1 LFDCLIKEYAMK
13 RTFRLLAIIAILATG
28 LSFIPAKDS
37 AGSAPVPPIPEP
49 DERVFLP
56 MAWSRGA
63 VTYAVSGQIKDQQGS
78 PVQSVIVTDRTGKSA
93 ASDAQGNYTIS
104 GLAAGD
110 HALAASR
117 SGFYFTPSQVNAD
130 LPQETS
136 GLDFTAVTA
145 CTDIILNG
153 GFEADNAWDFPATEA
168 TASYTTAAAHSGT
181 RSARIGIINPAN
193 NKYSFSSAR
202 QLISVPADTTSAT
215 LRLWLYPVS
224 GEAAAEATARQTAS
238 ANFQTAANS
247 NDAQYVLVLDQF
259 NNWIDTLLWTRSNLQ
274 QWTFYEF
281 NLTKYAGKTIK
292 IHIGAFNDGLNGVTG
307 LYADDVVVE
316 ACNGGTTPTP
326 PPTPVCGNQL
336 GNSGFEFDGVWGIPV
351 TPFPAGYISGLA
363 HSGSRAMR
371 TGILN
376 PASNIYSYSDAYQ
389 SVTIPST
396 ASSAT
401 LSLWYYPQ
409 STETTTFRE
418 AQPALG
424 EALDRDALAGDTQYL
439 LILDRFD
446 NIVDVLLWQRS
457 DSRQWTYAE
466 FDLLKYAGQTIRIQF
481 GTYNNGY
488 GGVTAMLVDDMMLDT
503 CPGTA
508 PTPTPTPIPGTC
520 QEKILNGS
528 FEVNDDWVIPVT
540 AFSAGYSDAQAH
552 TGARS
557 MRTGIVFTAHN
568 RFSYSDA
575 RQTVTIPAGSS
586 SATLGL
592 WMYPITAEPT
602 SGITRQRPTSELL
615 ASSASGHDV
624 QYVLIL
630 DRYGN
635 WIDTLVW
642 QRSNAQAWTY
652 QEFDLSVYTGAT
664 ISIQFGTYNDGLDGI
679 TTMYMDDVSLNACP

>member
-1 LFDCLIKEYAMK
+1 MLSNKEKAMK
-13 RTFRLLAIIAILATG
+13 RTFRLLAILAILAMG
-28 LSFIPAKDS
+28 LGFVPVKDT

-49 DERVFLP
+49 GERVFLP
-56 MAWSRGA
+56 LAWSRGA
-63 VTYAVSGQIKDQQGS
+63 VAYAVSGQVIDKQGN

-93 ASDAQGNYTIS
+93 ASDEQGNYTIS
-104 GLAAGD
+104 GLAVGD

-117 SGFYFTPSQVNAD
+117 SGFYFTPSQANAD
-130 LPQETS
+130 LPQKTS
-136 GLDFTAVTA
+136 GLDFTAAA
-145 CTDIILNG
+145 CTDIIQNG
-153 GFEADNAWDFPATEA
+153 GFEANTIWEFPGTEY
-168 TASYTTAAAHSGT
+168 TASYTTSAAHSGT

-193 NKYSFSSAR
+193 NRYSFSSTR
-202 QLISVPADTTSAT
+202 QLISIPAGTTSAT
-215 LRLWLYPVS
+215 LRLWMYPVS

-238 ANFQTAANS
+238 TNFQTAANS
-247 NDAQYVLVLDQF
+247 NDAQYVLVLDEDE
-259 NNWIDTLLWTRSNLQ
+259 NWIDTLMWTRSNLQ

-281 NLTKYAGKTIK
+281 NLTKFAGQAI
-292 IHIGAFNDGLNGVTG
+292 ILHIGAFNDGLNGVTG
-307 LYADDVVVE
+307 MYVDDVAVE
-316 ACNGGTTPTP
+316 VCDNGGTPPTP

-336 GNSGFEFDGVWGIPV
+336 GNSGFEFDGVWGIPI

-389 SVTIPST
+389 SVSIPSS

-424 EALDRDALAGDTQYL
+424 EALDRESLAGDTQYL
-439 LILDRFD
+439 LILDRYN

-488 GGVTAMLVDDMMLDT
+488 GGVTAMLVDDMILDT
-503 CPGTA
+503 CPGTT
-508 PTPTPTPIPGTC
+508 PTPTPTPTPGTC
-520 QEKILNGS
+520 QEEISNSS
-528 FEVNDDWVIPVT
+528 FEVDDDWVIPIT
-540 AFSAGYSDAQAH
+540 AFSAAYSDAQAH

-557 MRTGIVFTAHN
+557 MRTGIEYAAHN

-575 RQTVTIPAGSS
+575 RQTVAIPSGSS

-592 WMYPITAEPT
+592 WMYPITTEPT
-602 SGITRQRPTSELL
+602 SAMALQRPTSELL

-630 DRYGN
+630 DRYLN

-642 QRSNAQAWTY
+642 QRSDAQAWTY
-652 QEFDLSVYTGAT
+652 AEFDLSAYVGAT

-679 TTMYMDDVSLNACP
+679 TTMYMDDVSLNVCP